1 MLDRFLSKIQIDDNI
16 CWNYTSAKDKDGYG
30 IFALTHRKSVKAH
43 RLSYEIFRGKIPDG
57 LTIDHLC
64 RNRACCNPEH
74 LEPVTMGENTRR
86 GNGITS
92 INARK
97 THCIHGHPFS
107 GENLRVGQNRRFCRT
122 CDIIKDRAYKQRQKQ
137 LRIKS
142 I

>member
-16 CWNYTSAKDKDGYG
+16 CWNYTNAKDKDGYG

-43 RLSYEIFRGKIPDG
+43 RLSYELFKGKIPEG

-74 LEPVTMGENTRR
+74 LECVTMKENTMR

-92 INARK
+92 INIKK
-97 THCIHGHPFS
+97 THCPSGHPYS
-107 GENLRVGQNRRFCRT
+107 GNNLKIDTDGSRSCRVCMKRNWQNYR
-122 CDIIKDRAYKQRQKQ
+122 KRQQ
-137 LRIKS
+137 SIKS